1 MKCRVWLKYGTRVKN
16 ADQKQLTSKV
26 PSVKGFCDF
35 VKTGW
40 DGYNRKLR
48 WSLYIKKQRAYDY
61 ARKKI
66 SFGLKEENVIIAY
79 GDGALHHASRGHVP
93 APTKTLFQKLKSKLK
108 WRCRKVDE
116 FRTSKLCR
124 NCNSELEQKKAWTSK
139 FCHGCNKLV
148 DRDINAALNIGDLLV
163 YQNENNGK
171 IPEAFTR
178 SNSAQHDQGRTSMTV
193 MISWQIFIDKSRK
206 TRMLDIIIAC
216 SEFLF
221 I

>member
-1 MKCRVWLKYGTRVKN
+1 MKYRVWLKYGTGVKK

-26 PSVKGFCDF
+26 PTVKGFCDF
-35 VKTGW
+35 VRTGW
-40 DGYNRKLR
+40 DRYNVVSGFYGSKRWRKLR

-61 ARKKI
+61 AWKKM

-79 GDGALHHASRGHVP
+79 GDGAFNHVSRGHVP
-93 APTKTLFQKLKSKLK
+93 TPTKTLFQKLKSKLK

-171 IPEAFTR
+171 RPEAFTR
-178 SNSAQHDQGRTSMTV
+178 SNSAQHDQG
-193 MISWQIFIDKSRK
+193 QKLEK
-206 TRMLDIIIAC
+206 GGLQ
-216 SEFLF
+216 
-221 I
+221 